1 MNDLE
6 PAKLVFLAFLGSLS
20 LLAVVLW
27 AALLITA
34 VILAIRWKP
43 FRRNQTLRKAVSM
56 TWLLIKATVV
66 AVAYALGGAI
76 GGLMTGVPIVAG
88 ILAVVAAGAGFL
100 QVLIGD
106 FTTSSKTSS
115 YAGADVL
122 ANGYTRSDYYAQGLT
137 DTELDAFDFDTD
149 ANAPP
154 PETAGFAISEWV
166 SDNM

>member
-1 MNDLE
+1 
-6 PAKLVFLAFLGSLS
+6 
-20 LLAVVLW
+20 
-27 AALLITA
+27 
-34 VILAIRWKP
+34 
-43 FRRNQTLRKAVSM
+43 
-56 TWLLIKATVV
+56 
-66 AVAYALGGAI
+66 
-76 GGLMTGVPIVAG
+76 MTGVPIVAG

-122 ANGYTRSDYYAQGLT
+122 ANGYTRSDYYEQGLT

-149 ANAPP
+149 PNAPS